1 MALPPSP
8 LSPPGIG
15 SAGPAG
21 PRTGNPGAIAEGLTQ
36 VREAVQLLQMALPKF
51 EVGSEP
57 QKSVLKMIQDGSK
70 IAPPAAEQGEI
81 QQTALAGLQDRAKQS
96 QMLQQV
102 MAAQA
107 TGGAGGPPGQAA
119 QSSPTPAM

>member
-8 LSPPGIG
+8 LTPPGIG

-36 VREAVQLLQMALPKF
+36 VREAVQLLQMSLTKF
-51 EVGSEP
+51 EVGSDP
-57 QKSVLKMIQDGSK
+57 QKTVLKMIQDGSK
-70 IAPPAAEQGEI
+70 IAPPQHEGGEI
-81 QQTALAGLQDRAKQS
+81 QQSTLAGLQDRAKQS

-102 MAAQA
+102 MAAQ
-107 TGGAGGPPGQAA
+107 GGGGQAPPQA
-119 QSSPTPAM
+119 AAPPAM